1 MTLTTIIILILIGL
15 LLIVT
20 EIFFVP
26 GTTIVGIAGG
36 LVLLAG
42 IICSFI
48 YLENTQAWLITAGTG
63 VASIVLAYYA
73 FRPKTWKK
81 IGMNTTIDG
90 KIVDEVQNLQPGL
103 EGSTLTSCNPI
114 GKAKFGDKI
123 EEVYSLI
130 DFIEA
135 NTKIKID
142 SIKENKIFVTIIKS

>member
-1 MTLTTIIILILIGL
+1 MTLTTIIILILVGL
-15 LLIVT
+15 ILIVA

-36 LVLLAG
+36 LVLLGG

-48 YLENTQAWLITAGTG
+48 YLETSYAWSITGGTA
-63 VASIVLAYYA
+63 VATVILGYFA

-90 KIVDEVQNLQPGL
+90 KIVDEVQNFQAGL
-103 EGSTLTSCNPI
+103 EGFTLTSCNPI

-135 NTKIKID
+135 NTQIKID
-142 SIKENKIFVTIIKS
+142 SIKENKIFVTVIKS